1 MLQLFC
7 ILGEQ
12 ARKAWENLRDT
23 FRRKLKTDTETKSG
37 QGRSEIVKW
46 PFFNIMMFLK
56 DVMIPR
62 ESSGNLPL
70 TYDENELSPSNL
82 SNATLED
89 VDEENTNDAEA
100 DINCSIREPETSG
113 SEFTSF
119 AIPQSKQQ
127 PSSSLKKNYKND
139 NNTILSKKQKQ
150 NSYDSQVLEIERRKI
165 SLMEKRFSRPTNTHQ
180 DDQDYAFFMSLLPSV
195 KQLNQIEKMR
205 LRMKIMNDVT
215 DALEAHQFVKEVNS
229 SRIIP
234 SPIDSPL
241 SSPYSTEGSEHSQ
254 SSSMSFQEN
263 QAYQTEVQPSQ
274 QDFYNLMNL

>member
-1 MLQLFC
+1 
-7 ILGEQ
+7 
-12 ARKAWENLRDT
+12 
-23 FRRKLKTDTETKSG
+23 
-37 QGRSEIVKW
+37 
-46 PFFNIMMFLK
+46 MMFLK

-70 TYDENELSPSNL
+70 MYDENELSLSNL

-89 VDEENTNDAEA
+89 VDEENTNDTEA
-100 DINCSIREPETSG
+100 DINCSIREPEASG

-119 AIPQSKQQ
+119 VKPQSKQQ
-127 PSSSLKKNYKND
+127 PSSSLKRNNKND
-139 NNTILSKKQKQ
+139 NDTILSKKQKQ

-165 SLMEKRFSRPTNTHQ
+165 NLMEKRFSRPTNTLQ

-234 SPIDSPL
+234 SPIDCPL
-241 SSPYSTEGSEHSQ
+241 SSPCSTEGSEHSQ
-254 SSSMSFQEN
+254 SSSMSFQAN

-274 QDFYNLMNL
+274 QDFYNLTNM

>member
-7 ILGEQ
+7 ILGEH

-46 PFFNIMMFLK
+46 PFFNTMMFLK

-89 VDEENTNDAEA
+89 VDEENSNDTEA
-100 DINCSIREPETSG
+100 DINCSIREPEASG

-119 AIPQSKQQ
+119 AKPQSKQQ
-127 PSSSLKKNYKND
+127 PSNSLKRKKKND
-139 NNTILSKKQKQ
+139 NDTILSKKQKQ

-165 SLMEKRFSRPTNTHQ
+165 NLMEKRFSRPTNTHQ

-229 SRIIP
+229 S
-234 SPIDSPL
+234 IDSPL

-254 SSSMSFQEN
+254 SSSMSFQGN

>member
-12 ARKAWENLRDT
+12 ARKAWANLRDT

-46 PFFNIMMFLK
+46 PFFNTMMFLK

-70 TYDENELSPSNL
+70 TYDENELSPSYL

-89 VDEENTNDAEA
+89 VDEENTNDTEA
-100 DINCSIREPETSG
+100 DINCSIREPEESG

-119 AIPQSKQQ
+119 AKPQSKQQ
-127 PSSSLKKNYKND
+127 PSSSLKRNNKND
-139 NNTILSKKQKQ
+139 KDTILSKKQKQ

-165 SLMEKRFSRPTNTHQ
+165 NLMEKRFSRPNTHQ

-195 KQLNQIEKMR
+195 KQLNQIEKMK

-254 SSSMSFQEN
+254 SSSMSFQAN

-274 QDFYNLMNL
+274 QDLYNLMNL

>member
-1 MLQLFC
+1 MLRLFC

-12 ARKAWENLRDT
+12 ARKSWENLRDT
-23 FRRKLKTDTETKSG
+23 FRRKLKTDIETKSG
-37 QGRSEIVKW
+37 QARSESVKW
-46 PFFNIMMFLK
+46 PFFNTMMFLK

-70 TYDENELSPSNL
+70 THIENELSPNNF
-82 SNATLED
+82 SNATLD
-89 VDEENTNDAEA
+89 VDEENTSDTEA
-100 DINCSIREPETSG
+100 DINCSVGEPEASG

-119 AIPQSKQQ
+119 AKPQSKQQ
-127 PSSSLKKNYKND
+127 LSSSSKRNNKND
-139 NNTILSKKQKQ
+139 NDTIISKKQKQ

-165 SLMEKRFSRPTNTHQ
+165 NLMEKRFSRSTNTHQ

-195 KQLNQIEKMR
+195 RQLNQIEKMR

-229 SRIIP
+229 TRIIP

-254 SSSMSFQEN
+254 SSSMSFQAN
-263 QAYQTEVQPSQ
+263 QAYQPEVQPSQ
-274 QDFYNLMNL
+274 QDFYNVMNL

>member
-1 MLQLFC
+1 
-7 ILGEQ
+7 
-12 ARKAWENLRDT
+12 
-23 FRRKLKTDTETKSG
+23 
-37 QGRSEIVKW
+37 
-46 PFFNIMMFLK
+46 MMFLK

-70 TYDENELSPSNL
+70 TYDGNELSPSNL

-89 VDEENTNDAEA
+89 VDEENSNDTEA
-100 DINCSIREPETSG
+100 DINCSIREPEASG

-119 AIPQSKQQ
+119 AKPQSKQQ
-127 PSSSLKKNYKND
+127 PSSSLKRNNKND
-139 NNTILSKKQKQ
+139 NDTILSKKQKQ

-165 SLMEKRFSRPTNTHQ
+165 NLMEKRFSRPTNTHQ

-229 SRIIP
+229 
-234 SPIDSPL
+234 PIDSPL

-254 SSSMSFQEN
+254 SSSMPFQGN
-263 QAYQTEVQPSQ
+263 QAYQIEVQPSQ